1 MTSLLCLIVLA
12 AGLSSRFGSNK
23 LVEKLSGVPIIR
35 RVVTS
40 ALNSEVDEVIVV
52 LGHQSETVRQ
62 ALEGLPCKFVLNQRY
77 LEGQSSSVKAGLLAV
92 KDRADAVLVLPGD
105 LAHMTSEPINQV
117 VREYMKDGDR
127 IVVPSYRGR
136 IGHPILVNRGLF
148 NEMLEIKEDGSGLK
162 GLLDRHP
169 RDIIRV
175 QVTLPEVLIDI
186 DKPED
191 LQR

>member
-1 MTSLLCLIVLA
+1 M
-12 AGLSSRFGSNK
+12 
-23 LVEKLSGVPIIR
+23 PIIR